1 MRALRPLNPKTGH
14 NRFSVATDDDDEVPT
29 ATGDDNYIDFDLPS
43 IDADAARLVEHPAWP
58 WVCMSDGEGIGVEV
72 DYLGLTLG

>member
-29 ATGDDNYIDFDLPS
+29 ATDDDNYIDFDLPS
-43 IDADAARLVEHPAWP
+43 LDSDAARQVEHPAWP
-58 WVCMSDGEGIGVEV
+58 WVCLSADGDGVAV
-72 DYLGLTLG
+72 DYFGLSLG

>member
-1 MRALRPLNPKTGH
+1 M
-14 NRFSVATDDDDEVPT
+14 DDVHTVPEAPEPEVPEVHE
-29 ATGDDNYIDFDLPS
+29 APANPEAPDDNYIDFILPS
-43 IDADAARLVEHPAWP
+43 IDDHAARLAEHPAWP